1 MKLRSLA
8 IVTATAALAIAVF
21 AQQQGAPP
29 QGQPGRGAG
38 GGRGGRGA
46 PVGALEESGF
56 RPIFDGTLKGWDGDP
71 DFFKIVN
78 GVMTG
83 ETTTEHQ
90 PKQNIFI
97 IWRGGHPGDFE
108 LKLDYKLSGA
118 DTGNSGIQYRSE
130 ELPDVARWVLKGY
143 QADID
148 ARQVYTGQIYEE
160 RGRGFLALR
169 GMFSYI
175 GDGKRPGSTSSLGDG
190 EELKK
195 FIKLEDFNEI
205 HIVAKGNFIVQS
217 INGHV
222 MSMVL
227 DDDRVGRRMAGLIGI
242 QLHRT
247 PGPLKIEAKNIRLKD
262 L

>member
-1 MKLRSLA
+1 MRTK
-8 IVTATAALAIAVF
+8 ALAVLTAVAAVALLLD
-21 AQQQGAPP
+21 AQQQPPAGAPK
-29 QGQPGRGAG
+29 G
-38 GGRGGRGA
+38 GGRGS
-46 PVGALEESGF
+46 PVSPLEESGF
-56 RPIFDGTLKGWDGDP
+56 RPIFDGQTLKDWDGDT
-71 DFFKIVN
+71 DFWKVVN

-83 ETTTEHQ
+83 ETTKEHQ

-97 IWRGGHPGDFE
+97 IYRGSQPGDFE

-118 DTGNSGIQYRSE
+118 DSANSGIQYRSE
-130 ELPDVARWVLKGY
+130 ELPGVARWVLKGY

-148 ARQVYTGQIYEE
+148 ARQTFTGQIYEE

-169 GMFSYI
+169 GTFSYV
-175 GDGKRPGSTSSLGDG
+175 GDGKKVGSASSLGDG

-195 FIKLEDFNEI
+195 FIKQEDFNEI

-227 DDDRVGRRMAGLIGI
+227 DDDRSGRRMAGLIGI